1 MEIEIFTIML
11 ISLLALVLLYGMA
24 AVVIMILDGSP
35 KFKELFEYWH
45 QKELIR
51 HNVYQHRLSSMLRY
65 LGINLD
71 NYISKLSEAE
81 IRHHIMRCKNC
92 PNIPACD
99 RFFHDG
105 KTTSNLSFCPNYSS
119 LLGISSIIH

>member
-1 MEIEIFTIML
+1 MEIEIFTVML
-11 ISLLALVLLYGMA
+11 MSLLALVLLYSMA

-35 KFKELFEYWH
+35 KFHELFEYWH

-65 LGINLD
+65 LGIGMD
-71 NYISKLSEAE
+71 NYITKLSERE

-92 PNIPACD
+92 PNLSACD
-99 RFFHDG
+99 RFFHEGEMSGDL
-105 KTTSNLSFCPNYSS
+105 NFCPNYSS
-119 LLGISSIIH
+119 LLGISRTIS